1 MFVCACVCVRVR
13 VCVRSWKPWDTF
25 KERPEIHDGATPWKY
40 IKILSFLLCCLCGLV
55 VFALALCSKA
65 SFLLLITVAGPT
77 GHSVPPENKALVL
90 LAIWGTLVAPSLL
103 LMIKNIWK
111 AVFFGSKLPSEH
123 TVVLVVSME
132 FLVSGG
138 AAVLAL
144 AAMPH
149 LDIVTNMTILNS
161 VAVFSSLFQVASRS
175 HARLCNSWIV
185 APVFSVLLILAGH
198 TLFLALYLMDAEG
211 RREAALRCGLAVG
224 ATVLVSL
231 TWWQNYLPHLLLP
244 RHAWLTE
251 EMQRCAVV
259 VHLLTSF
266 TRLAVTACVLAA
278 YVPLSGG
285 AWSSVWAPVAPA
297 VGRLLATLAGLQLLS
312 SVVGHWLSLAA
323 CKMNALR
330 RCFLLPLYLASLALL
345 PLFLAPVFIYFQLQ
359 QDAEGPGYGFAR
371 YCEEAV
377 HAGRHTLGDGGFQR
391 LVLDATTQLCAL
403 GVERPRQTGLL
414 TCAAVCW
421 WVGFLL
427 ATAHTW
433 ALRLQRIQTTKQL
446 FVRRMYE
453 GAWLEQ
459 GLLLN
464 ARFNMRP
471 PLRRTPVPE
480 EKLTLYMCATMW
492 HETFSEMEKI
502 IISIFRWDQ
511 FRPHDDREVN
521 NLTTEAHI
529 FFDDAFR
536 TVPVSGERH
545 ANQYVEDM
553 VQVIQKVY
561 SLFQEDEQSPFM
573 GPGPIGDQILL
584 RTPYGGRLNV
594 TLPCG
599 NLLVVHLK
607 DKSLI
612 RHKKRWS
619 QIMYMYYLLGWRLD
633 TRFYRRWLNGEDQ
646 AQIEREKE
654 RERKNTYILAL
665 DGDTDFHP
673 PAVML
678 LIDRLKQYPDVGA
691 ACGRIHP
698 TGTGPI
704 VWYQKFE
711 YALTHWLYKTAE
723 HVLGCVLCSP
733 GCFSLFRGAA
743 LMDVNIMKRYTT
755 PPTEALHHIQYDQG
769 EDRWL
774 CTLMLQQGWRVEY
787 NAASDAYTNAPEG
800 FKEFYNQR
808 RRWTPSTLAN
818 SIDLLGG
825 SIRLARKNR
834 SISRPYLLYEMFI
847 VGSSILIPATVCL
860 MVTGMLSL
868 LLAIDPNWALIL
880 ATIPPAI
887 YLGLCFYLKADTQ
900 VTLAAVLSVLYAL
913 IMMVT
918 MLTVISF
925 LVTDD
930 TIFSPLAISFV
941 TFVMVYVV
949 AALLHPQE
957 AHLIVYGLLYIL
969 AIPSAYLLL
978 SIYSIVNMNNVSW
991 GTREGAATA
1000 GAAVPPPPRNKMESA
1015 RDTMRQLYQQARCC
1029 RCSCL
1034 RECSGYTQ
1042 VGQCD
1047 SDLPVIAATGGEP
1060 MTTMVEPGPQ
1070 NTVVGAGP
1078 QNTIVGAG
1086 PQNTV
1091 VGAGPQNT
1099 VVGAGPQNTIVERQP
1114 EISSV
1119 GVQTSPQSS
1128 LRRRGSP
1135 LSPVRRQDWI
1145 DRLRVLSG
1153 VRVSFLEDSLEEHE
1167 TQFWNDLTE
1176 RYLKPFPDDE
1186 DKKRETI
1193 KSLRELRNMATFIY
1207 FFANL
1212 LWLVATF
1219 TLQLLKGALSIRI
1232 PKYDNSLTFTG
1243 DYILVEPVTFMFLFT
1258 FVLLV
1263 VLQFLTMLFH
1273 RTYTLIHFIGY
1284 VNTEM
1289 KKGHIQSSDRFENSW
1304 SPEAWVNED
1313 ELYSVSQAGGT
1324 MV

>member
-1 MFVCACVCVRVR
+1 
-13 VCVRSWKPWDTF
+13 
-25 KERPEIHDGATPWKY
+25 
-40 IKILSFLLCCLCGLV
+40 
-55 VFALALCSKA
+55 
-65 SFLLLITVAGPT
+65 
-77 GHSVPPENKALVL
+77 
-90 LAIWGTLVAPSLL
+90 
-103 LMIKNIWK
+103 
-111 AVFFGSKLPSEH
+111 
-123 TVVLVVSME
+123 
-132 FLVSGG
+132 
-138 AAVLAL
+138 
-144 AAMPH
+144 
-149 LDIVTNMTILNS
+149 
-161 VAVFSSLFQVASRS
+161 
-175 HARLCNSWIV
+175 
-185 APVFSVLLILAGH
+185 
-198 TLFLALYLMDAEG
+198 
-211 RREAALRCGLAVG
+211 
-224 ATVLVSL
+224 
-231 TWWQNYLPHLLLP
+231 
-244 RHAWLTE
+244 
-251 EMQRCAVV
+251 
-259 VHLLTSF
+259 
-266 TRLAVTACVLAA
+266 
-278 YVPLSGG
+278 
-285 AWSSVWAPVAPA
+285 
-297 VGRLLATLAGLQLLS
+297 
-312 SVVGHWLSLAA
+312 
-323 CKMNALR
+323 
-330 RCFLLPLYLASLALL
+330 
-345 PLFLAPVFIYFQLQ
+345 
-359 QDAEGPGYGFAR
+359 
-371 YCEEAV
+371 
-377 HAGRHTLGDGGFQR
+377 
-391 LVLDATTQLCAL
+391 
-403 GVERPRQTGLL
+403 
-414 TCAAVCW
+414 
-421 WVGFLL
+421 
-427 ATAHTW
+427 
-433 ALRLQRIQTTKQL
+433 
-446 FVRRMYE
+446 MYE

-464 ARFNMRP
+464 TRFNMHP
-471 PLRRTPVPE
+471 PPKRTPVPE

-492 HETFSEMEKI
+492 HETFGEMEKI

-561 SLFQEDEQSPFM
+561 SLFQEDEQNPFL
-573 GPGPIGDQILL
+573 GPVPIGDQMLL
-584 RTPYGGRLNV
+584 RTPYGGRLKV

-633 TRFYRRWLNGEDQ
+633 TRFYQRWLNGEGQDQ

-678 LIDRLKQYPDVGA
+678 LIDRLKQYPAVGA

-698 TGTGPI
+698 IGTGPI

-711 YALTHWLYKTAE
+711 YALTHWLHKTAE

-733 GCFSLFRGAA
+733 
-743 LMDVNIMKRYTT
+743 
-755 PPTEALHHIQYDQG
+755 G

-800 FKEFYNQR
+800 FKEFYNQVLAGP
-808 RRWTPSTLAN
+808 PSTLAN

-847 VGSSILIPATVCL
+847 VGSGILIPATICL
-860 MVTGMLSL
+860 M
-868 LLAIDPNWALIL
+868 
-880 ATIPPAI
+880 
-887 YLGLCFYLKADTQ
+887 ADTQ
-900 VTLAAVLSVLYAL
+900 VTLAAVLSVLYAF

-918 MLTVISF
+918 MLTIISI
-925 LVTDD
+925 LVTDN
-930 TIFSPLAISFV
+930 TVFSPLAISFV

-978 SIYSIVNMNNVSW
+978 SIYSIVNMNNISW
-991 GTREGAATA
+991 GTREGEGAAAA

-1015 RDTMRQLYQQARCC
+1015 RNTMRQLYQQARCC
-1029 RCSCL
+1029 RCPCL

-1060 MTTMVEPGPQ
+1060 MATMVEPGPQ
-1070 NTVVGAGP
+1070 NTIVGTGPQNTVVWAGP

-1099 VVGAGPQNTIVERQP
+1099 VVGAGPQNTVVGAGPQNTIVGAGPQNTIVERRP
-1114 EISSV
+1114 ENSSV

-1128 LRRRGSP
+1128 LKRSP
-1135 LSPVRRQDWI
+1135 
-1145 DRLRVLSG
+1145 
-1153 VRVSFLEDSLEEHE
+1153 E

-1186 DKKRETI
+1186 KRETI

-1212 LWLVATF
+1212 LCLVATF
-1219 TLQLLKGALSIRI
+1219 TLQLLKGTLSIRI

-1258 FVLLV
+1258 FVLV

-1273 RTYTLIHFIGY
+1273 RTYTLIDFIGY

-1289 KKGHIQSSDRFENSW
+1289 KKGHIKSSDKLENSW

-1313 ELYSVSQAGGT
+1313 ELYSVSQARGT

>member
-1 MFVCACVCVRVR
+1 MVGGKKAEILHKAMEGDKH
-13 VCVRSWKPWDTF
+13 SSYYWKPWDTF

-149 LDIVTNMTILNS
+149 LDIVTNMTILKLLGACVS
-161 VAVFSSLFQVASRS
+161 RCCSSWRATP
-175 HARLCNSWIV
+175 CSWRCT
-185 APVFSVLLILAGH
+185 SW
-198 TLFLALYLMDAEG
+198 TLRGGG
-211 RREAALRCGLAVG
+211 RRRCAAALAVG

-251 EMQRCAVV
+251 EMERCAVV

-266 TRLAVTACVLAA
+266 TRAGRDRLRVGRLRAAVR
-278 YVPLSGG
+278 G

-345 PLFLAPVFIYFQLQ
+345 PLFLAPVFIYLHLQ

-371 YCEEAV
+371 YCEEA
-377 HAGRHTLGDGGFQR
+377 AR
-391 LVLDATTQLCAL
+391 
-403 GVERPRQTGLL
+403 
-414 TCAAVCW
+414 AVCW

-427 ATAHTW
+427 AHRPHV

-511 FRPHDDREVN
+511 FRPHDDGN
-521 NLTTEAHI
+521 
-529 FFDDAFR
+529 
-536 TVPVSGERH
+536 GERH

-612 RHKKRWS
+612 RHKKRWVPGLS
-619 QIMYMYYLLGWRLD
+619 PQIMYMYYLLGWRLD

-654 RERKNTYILAL
+654 GGKNTYILAL

-678 LIDRLKQYPDVGA
+678 LIDRLKQYPRCGA

-698 TGTGPI
+698 TGTG
-704 VWYQKFE
+704 
-711 YALTHWLYKTAE
+711 
-723 HVLGCVLCSP
+723 
-733 GCFSLFRGAA
+733 
-743 LMDVNIMKRYTT
+743 T
-755 PPTEALHHIQYDQG
+755 PPGSPYWHRFKGTFVQ
-769 EDRWL
+769 
-774 CTLMLQQGWRVEY
+774 
-787 NAASDAYTNAPEG
+787 NAARHA
-800 FKEFYNQR
+800 
-808 RRWTPSTLAN
+808 
-818 SIDLLGG
+818 
-825 SIRLARKNR
+825 
-834 SISRPYLLYEMFI
+834 
-847 VGSSILIPATVCL
+847 
-860 MVTGMLSL
+860 
-868 LLAIDPNWALIL
+868 
-880 ATIPPAI
+880 
-887 YLGLCFYLKADTQ
+887 
-900 VTLAAVLSVLYAL
+900 
-913 IMMVT
+913 
-918 MLTVISF
+918 
-925 LVTDD
+925 
-930 TIFSPLAISFV
+930 
-941 TFVMVYVV
+941 
-949 AALLHPQE
+949 
-957 AHLIVYGLLYIL
+957 
-969 AIPSAYLLL
+969 
-978 SIYSIVNMNNVSW
+978 
-991 GTREGAATA
+991 
-1000 GAAVPPPPRNKMESA
+1000 
-1015 RDTMRQLYQQARCC
+1015 
-1029 RCSCL
+1029 
-1034 RECSGYTQ
+1034 
-1042 VGQCD
+1042 
-1047 SDLPVIAATGGEP
+1047 
-1060 MTTMVEPGPQ
+1060 
-1070 NTVVGAGP
+1070 
-1078 QNTIVGAG
+1078 
-1086 PQNTV
+1086 
-1091 VGAGPQNT
+1091 
-1099 VVGAGPQNTIVERQP
+1099 
-1114 EISSV
+1114 
-1119 GVQTSPQSS
+1119 
-1128 LRRRGSP
+1128 
-1135 LSPVRRQDWI
+1135 
-1145 DRLRVLSG
+1145 
-1153 VRVSFLEDSLEEHE
+1153 
-1167 TQFWNDLTE
+1167 
-1176 RYLKPFPDDE
+1176 
-1186 DKKRETI
+1186 
-1193 KSLRELRNMATFIY
+1193 
-1207 FFANL
+1207 
-1212 LWLVATF
+1212 
-1219 TLQLLKGALSIRI
+1219 
-1232 PKYDNSLTFTG
+1232 
-1243 DYILVEPVTFMFLFT
+1243 
-1258 FVLLV
+1258 
-1263 VLQFLTMLFH
+1263 
-1273 RTYTLIHFIGY
+1273 
-1284 VNTEM
+1284 
-1289 KKGHIQSSDRFENSW
+1289 
-1304 SPEAWVNED
+1304 
-1313 ELYSVSQAGGT
+1313 
-1324 MV
+1324 

>member
-1 MFVCACVCVRVR
+1 
-13 VCVRSWKPWDTF
+13 
-25 KERPEIHDGATPWKY
+25 
-40 IKILSFLLCCLCGLV
+40 
-55 VFALALCSKA
+55 

-123 TVVLVVSME
+123 TVVSME

-345 PLFLAPVFIYFQLQ
+345 PLFLAQSSETRAPANPALC
-359 QDAEGPGYGFAR
+359 PG
-371 YCEEAV
+371 
-377 HAGRHTLGDGGFQR
+377 
-391 LVLDATTQLCAL
+391 
-403 GVERPRQTGLL
+403 
-414 TCAAVCW
+414 AAVCW

-464 ARFNMRP
+464 ARFNM
-471 PLRRTPVPE
+471 VPE

-561 SLFQEDEQSPFM
+561 SPFM

-646 AQIEREKE
+646 AQIEREK
-654 RERKNTYILAL
+654 ERKNTYILAL

-860 MVTGMLSL
+860 MVTGRPCVCMLSL

-1000 GAAVPPPPRNKMESA
+1000 GAAVPPPPRNKMESGSLSA
-1015 RDTMRQLYQQARCC
+1015 F
-1029 RCSCL
+1029 
-1034 RECSGYTQ
+1034 
-1042 VGQCD
+1042 
-1047 SDLPVIAATGGEP
+1047 SDRY
-1060 MTTMVEPGPQ
+1060 VEEADNQ
-1070 NTVVGAGP
+1070 MMF
-1078 QNTIVGAG
+1078 
-1086 PQNTV
+1086 
-1091 VGAGPQNT
+1091 
-1099 VVGAGPQNTIVERQP
+1099 
-1114 EISSV
+1114 S
-1119 GVQTSPQSS
+1119 
-1128 LRRRGSP
+1128 SP
-1135 LSPVRRQDWI
+1135 LK
-1145 DRLRVLSG
+1145 
-1153 VRVSFLEDSLEEHE
+1153 HE

-1273 RTYTLIHFIGY
+1273 R
-1284 VNTEM
+1284 
-1289 KKGHIQSSDRFENSW
+1289 
-1304 SPEAWVNED
+1304 
-1313 ELYSVSQAGGT
+1313 
-1324 MV
+1324 

>member
-1 MFVCACVCVRVR
+1 MVGGKKAETLHNAMEGD
-13 VCVRSWKPWDTF
+13 SQSSSYWKSWDTF
-25 KERPEIHDGATPWKY
+25 KERPEIHDGATPWKF
-40 IKILSFLLCCLCGLV
+40 IKILSFLLCCTCGLF

-65 SFLLLITVAGPT
+65 TFLLLITVAGPT
-77 GHSVPPENKALVL
+77 EHSVPAANKALVL
-90 LAIWGTLVAPSLL
+90 LAIWGALVAPSVL

-111 AVFFGSKLPSEH
+111 AVFFGSKMPSKH
-123 TVVLVVSME
+123 TVALVVSME

-161 VAVFSSLFQVASRS
+161 VAVLSAVFQVASRS
-175 HARLCNSWIV
+175 RAGLCDRRLA
-185 APVFSVLLILAGH
+185 APVLSALLILAGH
-198 TLFLALYLMDAEG
+198 ALFLALYLWDAEG
-211 RREAALRCGLAVG
+211 RREAALRSGLAVG

-231 TWWQNYLPHLLLP
+231 TWWRNYLPHLLPP

-251 EMQRCAVV
+251 DMERCAAV
-259 VHLLTSF
+259 VHLLTCS

-312 SVVGHWLSLAA
+312 SVVGHWLSLVA
-323 CKMNALR
+323 CKMNALH
-330 RCFLLPLYLASLALL
+330 RCFLLPLYLASLAVL
-345 PLFLAPVFIYFQLQ
+345 PLFLAPVFIYLRLQ
-359 QDAEGPGYGFAR
+359 QDAEGPGGYGFAR

-377 HAGRHTLGDGGFQR
+377 RAGRHTLGDGGFQR

-403 GVERPRQTGLL
+403 GVERPLKTGLL

-421 WVGFLL
+421 WAGFLL

-464 ARFNMRP
+464 ARFNLHP
-471 PLRRTPVPE
+471 PQKRKPVPE

-511 FRPHDDREVN
+511 FRPHKDQEVN

-545 ANQYVEDM
+545 ANTYVEDM

-561 SLFQEDEQSPFM
+561 SLFQEDQQNPFLGPLPLEEQT
-573 GPGPIGDQILL
+573 LL
-584 RTPYGGRLNV
+584 RTPYGGRLTV
-594 TLPCG
+594 TLPRS
-599 NLLVVHLK
+599 NLLVVHFK

-633 TRFYRRWLNGEDQ
+633 RPYYDRWLNGENQ

-654 RERKNTYILAL
+654 RERMNTYILAL

-743 LMDVNIMKRYTT
+743 LMDVNIMKKYTT

-860 MVTGMLSL
+860 MVTGMMTL
-868 LLAIDPNWALIL
+868 LLSIDPNWALIL

-900 VTLAAVLSVLYAL
+900 VTVAAVLSVLYAL
-913 IMMVT
+913 IMLVT
-918 MLTVISF
+918 MLTVISS
-925 LVTDD
+925 LVTAD

-949 AALLHPQE
+949 SALLHPQE

-991 GTREGAATA
+991 GTREGAAAA
-1000 GAAVPPPPRNKMESA
+1000 GAAPPPPPRNKMESA
-1015 RDTMRQLYQQARCC
+1015 RDTMMQLCQQARCC
-1029 RCSCL
+1029 RCPCPCL
-1034 RECSGYTQ
+1034 RECSGGYTQ
-1042 VGQCD
+1042 VGQSE
-1047 SDLPVIAATGGEP
+1047 SDLPVVAATGGEP
-1060 MTTMVEPGPQ
+1060 MTTVVE
-1070 NTVVGAGP
+1070 AGP
-1078 QNTIVGAG
+1078 QNTIVGD
-1086 PQNTV
+1086 
-1091 VGAGPQNT
+1091 
-1099 VVGAGPQNTIVERQP
+1099 GPQNTIVERRP
-1114 EISSV
+1114 ENSSV
-1119 GVQTSPQSS
+1119 GVQASPPNS
-1128 LRRRGSP
+1128 LKRRGSP
-1135 LSPVRRQDWI
+1135 LSPVRQQDWI

-1153 VRVSFLEDSLEEHE
+1153 VRVSFVEDRLEENE

-1176 RYLKPFPDDE
+1176 RYLTPFPDDE

-1219 TLQLLKGALSIRI
+1219 TLQLLKGTLSIRI
-1232 PKYDNSLTFTG
+1232 PKYNNNLTFTD
-1243 DYILVEPVTFMFLFT
+1243 DYIEVEPVTFMFLLT

-1263 VLQFLTMLFH
+1263 VLQFFTMLFH

-1289 KKGHIQSSDRFENSW
+1289 KKGHIQSSNSW
-1304 SPEAWVNED
+1304 SPDASVNE
-1313 ELYSVSQAGGT
+1313 EEIYSVSEAGGT